1 VNAKTMKCISSLAA
15 LVLWAGSTT
24 VQAAAGTPDAPTAA
38 TNSALAM
45 QAQAQ
50 APKKKI
56 TRAAEVPQFSYP
68 VSGKVEDLLHDND
81 AFAKL
86 AAQIR
91 KDVESIVANYD
102 IEESATQRRLLG
114 TLASLDILE
123 AKDQDALRRLGEVQ
137 ALEEKPAQKL
147 TSGMVAR
154 AMLNARVQYKDRKS
168 PEYRQQVVKL
178 LRQSLDAMPFEV
190 VRNEIK
196 GAKADIE
203 LLSEGVLIGQLR
215 SVFDPVVQKT
225 GALSDQLADQLP
237 DIKLALVEMVPF
249 KDTLVETFG
258 AYLSVNAKEKPDIWA
273 ARAVRLETGRNYT
286 PVNIAIWDSGV
297 DTTIFKGQL
306 VLGEDGKPAVI
317 AHDINARKT
326 TGELYPF
333 PPERVKTIPE
343 QKQRVKGFS
352 DVQANLDSPE
362 ASAIKKEIA
371 ALEPDQMKPFTEQL
385 IEVGCYMHGTHV
397 AGIAMDGNPYARLA
411 VARLTYD
418 HKLIPD
424 PCPSRELSERAAAAA
439 MENVSFFKTNHVRVV
454 NMSWGESAKDIENA
468 LELCG
473 VGKSVEERKQMARE
487 IFDIDKRG
495 LEKAFAS
502 APEILFVAAAG
513 NANNDT
519 TFNEDIPASIQ
530 LPNLITAG
538 AVDQAGDEAPF
549 TSSGPTVVVHSDG
562 YEVES
567 YVPGGERMKLSGT
580 SMASPNVVNLAAKML
595 AVNPALKPPDVIRI
609 LRDTAD
615 ASPDGRR
622 YLINPKKAVA
632 AAQHQSGTSGSP

>member
-1 VNAKTMKCISSLAA
+1 MKTPA
-15 LVLWAGSTT
+15 LVKYGLILALVWPAPAG
-24 VQAAAGTPDAPTAA
+24 
-38 TNSALAM
+38 LM
-45 QAQAQ
+45 LAQ
-50 APKKKI
+50 APKPKI
-56 TRAAEVPQFSYP
+56 RRAADIPPFTYP
-68 VSGKVEDLLHDND
+68 VTGRVEDLLHDD
-81 AFAKL
+81 DYFTKL
-86 AAQIR
+86 TAQMR
-91 KDVESIVANYD
+91 KDIESVLANYD
-102 IEESATQRRLLG
+102 IEESATQRRLIG

-123 AKDQDALRRLGEVQ
+123 GKDQDALRRLGDVQ

-147 TSGMVAR
+147 TSGIVAR
-154 AMLNARVQYKDRKS
+154 AMLSARAQYKDRKS

-178 LRQSLDAMPFEV
+178 LRQSLDAMPFEEV
-190 VRNEIK
+190 QNEVK
-196 GAKADIE
+196 QAKADIE

-225 GALSDQLADQLP
+225 GALSDALADQLP
-237 DIKLALVEMVPF
+237 EIKLALVEMVPL
-249 KDTLVETFG
+249 KDSLVETFSS
-258 AYLSVNAKEKPDIWA
+258 YLAANAKPKPDIWA
-273 ARAVRLETGRNYT
+273 ARAVRLETGRNFT
-286 PVNIAIWDSGV
+286 PVNIAVWDSGV

-306 VLGEDGKPAVI
+306 VLGQDGKPAVI
-317 AHDINARKT
+317 AYDINSRKT

-333 PPERVKTIPE
+333 PPDRVKTIPE
-343 QKQRVKGFS
+343 LKQRVKGYS

-371 ALEPDQMKPFTEQL
+371 ALQPDQVRPFMEQL
-385 IEVGCYMHGTHV
+385 IEVVGYMHGTHV
-397 AGIAMDGNPYARLA
+397 AGIALDGNPYAHLA

-454 NMSWGESAKDIENA
+454 NMSWGKSVKDIEGA

-473 VGKSVEERKQMARE
+473 VGKSVEDRKQMARE
-487 IFDIDKRG
+487 LFDVEKRG

-502 APEILFVAAAG
+502 APEILFVAAGG
-513 NANNDT
+513 NANNDA
-519 TFNEDIPASIQ
+519 TFNEDIPSSIQ
-530 LPNLITAG
+530 LTNLITAG

-549 TSSGPTVVVHSDG
+549 TSSGSTVVVHSEG

-567 YVPGGERMKLSGT
+567 YVPGGERMKFSGT

-609 LRDTAD
+609 IRDTAD

-622 YLINPKKAVA
+622 HLINQKKAVA
-632 AAQHQSGTSGSP
+632 AAQHQSGTSASP